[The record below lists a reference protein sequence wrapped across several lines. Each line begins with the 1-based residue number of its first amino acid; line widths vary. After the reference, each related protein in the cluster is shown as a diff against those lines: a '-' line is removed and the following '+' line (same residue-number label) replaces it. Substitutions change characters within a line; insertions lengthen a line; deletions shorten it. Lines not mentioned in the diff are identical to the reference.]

1 MNGADKHSLEIV
13 QQALDTSE
21 VPVDCVFPVRDGV
34 ILVKARNRTNE
45 LRNAS
50 RHAELE
56 AIGKILAEPPELSQ
70 CGSVL
75 GTNKIYHPVHSV
87 YKAAGGYHREE
98 AINAPVPKLK
108 VNHVLKTEI
117 LPE

>member
-1 MNGADKHSLEIV
+1 MQTFCDDDEGRV
-13 QQALDTSE
+13 T
-21 VPVDCVFPVRDGV
+21 VRDGV
-34 ILVKARNRTNE
+34 IIAKARNRTNE

-50 RHAELE
+50 RHVELE
-56 AIGKILAEPPELSQ
+56 VIDQILAEPPELSQ

-75 GTNKIYHPVHSV
+75 GTNNIYHPVHSV

-98 AINAPVPKLK
+98 AIVILHWFHIMENTNAPVPKLK